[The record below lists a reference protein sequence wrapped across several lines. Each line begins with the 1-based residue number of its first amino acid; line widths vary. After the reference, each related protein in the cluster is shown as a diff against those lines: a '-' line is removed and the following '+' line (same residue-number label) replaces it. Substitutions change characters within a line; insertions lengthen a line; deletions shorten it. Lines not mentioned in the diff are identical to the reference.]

1 MANKSKIGNVEWGLV
16 LGATATVDTIQV
28 FLDGFAIGLIANR
41 LIDIVM
47 GMFLVFYFLMRG
59 VKLGKNRIIALCSS
73 FLIEEIPIVDAFPAW
88 SADVIYTWMS
98 VRAEEKGIGLPTG
111 TTDKIK

>member
-28 FLDGFAIGLIANR
+28 FLTPFLVPNR

-47 GMFLVFYFLMRG
+47 GMSLVLYFLMRG
-59 VKLGKNRIIALCSS
+59 VKLSKNRILALCLS
-73 FLIEEIPIVDAFPAW
+73 FLIEEIPLLDALPAW
-88 SADVIYTWMS
+88 SGDVIYTWMS
-98 VRAEEKGIGLPTG
+98 VRAEEKL
-111 TTDKIK
+111 